1 MSVYSVSNSAMPSL
15 IGYSGLAISALSALS
30 LIAGG
35 PAIIDLPGDNVID
48 FAAAGLS
55 FVVAGAI
62 LKSREPVAAWL
73 GAGMLTVMIMY
84 AGLRVDTT
92 QAGNML
98 EAAKNAATSGA
109 QAATQA
115 VASAST
121 TGNHQQQLGSFGGNY
136 RQPSSTT
143 PTWVALRPLT
153 KAEAIECDQLPAKAW
168 VSTPAGQRN
177 CTPATDGNRYVW
189 RWQ

>member
-15 IGYSGLAISALSALS
+15 IGYGGLAISALSALS

-48 FAAAGLS
+48 FAAAGLT

-73 GAGMLTVMIMY
+73 GAAMLTVMIMY
-84 AGLRVDTT
+84 AGLRVDTN
-92 QAGNML
+92 QASNML

-121 TGNHQQQLGSFGGNY
+121 TGNYQQQLANFGNNP
-136 RQPSSTT
+136 RQPSVN
-143 PTWVALRPLT
+143 PTWVAVRPLT
-153 KAEAIECDQLPAKAW
+153 KAESNECDQIPAKAW
-168 VSTPAGQRN
+168 VNTAAGQRN